1 MALLADQSE
10 SIGQR
15 RKARGMS
22 LAFFVNFM
30 NKINNMH
37 LMNVILKTVTLS

>member
-1 MALLADQSE
+1 MGNVERQEA
-10 SIGQR
+10 
-15 RKARGMS
+15 S

>member
-22 LAFFVNFM
+22 LAFFSELYEQ
-30 NKINNMH
+30 NK
-37 LMNVILKTVTLS
+37 